1 MGFLEGLTILFIA
14 LKLTHVITW
23 SWFLVVAPLYPAA
36 ILYVVLAICG
46 VGIFKR
52 GKREI
57 KKFDAEFERMNWPRG
72 F

>member
-1 MGFLEGLTILFIA
+1 MGVLEALLILFIA
-14 LKLTHVITW
+14 LKLTGVITW
-23 SWFLVVAPLYPAA
+23 SWWLVLLPIYPDV